1 LDLNVFVEDGRN
13 MDFKKYLQRKQQL
26 QNNIGATVTL
36 LDELQLR
43 HARERLLNDRHKL
56 EDEKFSLVV
65 IGEFSRGKST
75 FVNAM
80 LGKSILPSSKQPTT
94 NIISKII
101 YGNRPSYTIFYKDGK
116 SKHVTDEEFLEIKA
130 QAEADPSNLEKVKNF
145 FKKTED
151 FSKIKYAEVA
161 YPLSFCQN
169 NVEVVDTPGTNDL
182 NVGRVEITYDYLKN
196 AEAAILVLGADQAL
210 SKSEKEFLR
219 ERVIGNQIQD
229 IFIVINYKDM
239 LDGAKQEEEVKQYV
253 LKNLSDLGDFS
264 KRIFMVSSKQALL
277 YRRKESGEALKA
289 KMALMVPDTIEETG
303 FPEFEN
309 ALAHFLSEEKGLTKL
324 KKYVSCCEGAL
335 VEIESSLKTR
345 KEAASHSADDLRT
358 RLREQRPK
366 YEQTKAEAIR
376 ITQRLR
382 SQLLLGESSLEQK
395 ADLTANRI
403 KQAAVKA
410 IDNYHGNMSSQDI
423 QYLIDKAVTPIEK
436 QFIEDTNKM
445 QKQFISD
452 GIAEALRQLQRIWK
466 DMDFSADTL
475 PIIPKIKSL
484 SGVSMNEVYKTDVAS
499 LVTFGAPYAVAGYL
513 IGGLLVA
520 NPVVGIFALAAGKN
534 MLANL
539 FNYGVKRQEEEEKEQ
554 RRIRVKEQVRK
565 QYNEA
570 LKGFTTQVAQ
580 QYRKTVDEICNSMRK
595 EIDNRLE
602 TMEEQLQSL
611 IVVKESK
618 ERDAEKEARV
628 LDQQYSE
635 VKRIRA
641 RLAEVVKE

>member
-1 LDLNVFVEDGRN
+1 
-13 MDFKKYLQRKQQL
+13 MDFKKYLQRKKQL
-26 QNNIGATVTL
+26 QSNIRTTLTL

-43 HARERLLNDRHKL
+43 HAREKLRNDQNKL

-101 YGNRPSYTIFYKDGK
+101 YGNRPAYTIYYKDGK
-116 SKHVTDEEFLEIKA
+116 SKHITDEEFLAIKA

-151 FSKIKYAEVA
+151 FSKIQFAEVA
-161 YPLSFCQN
+161 YPLPFCQN

-182 NVGRVEITYDYLKN
+182 NVGRVEITYGYLKN
-196 AEAAILVLGADQAL
+196 AEAAILLLGADQAL

-239 LDGAKQEEEVKQYV
+239 LDGPKQEKEVKQYV

-303 FPEFEN
+303 FPEFET
-309 ALAHFLSEEKGLTKL
+309 ALAQYLSEEKGLTKL

-335 VEIESSLKTR
+335 VEVDNSLR
-345 KEAASHSADDLRT
+345 NRREAASHSADELRA
-358 RLREQRPK
+358 RLRDQRPK

-376 ITQRLR
+376 IIQRLR
-382 SQLLLGESSLEQK
+382 SQLLLEESSLEQK
-395 ADLTANRI
+395 ADLAANRI
-403 KQAAVKA
+403 KQAAVHA
-410 IDNYHGNMSSQDI
+410 IDDYRDGMNSQEV
-423 QYLIDKAVTPIEK
+423 QYLVDKAVTPI
-436 QFIEDTNKM
+436 
-445 QKQFISD
+445 QKQFIVD
-452 GIAEALRQLQRIWK
+452 ANELQQQAIRDATQQAVRQLQKIWT
-466 DMDFSADTL
+466 DMNFTAEPL
-475 PIIPKIKSL
+475 PITQEIRSL
-484 SGVSMNEVYKTDVAS
+484 SGVDTGRQVKKRSDNDNVGLAI
-499 LVTFGAPYAVAGYL
+499 GAYL
-513 IGGLLVA
+513 IGGLIA
-520 NPVVGIFALAAGKN
+520 GPAVGILAAAASWFMGGGGNPLEDKS
-534 MLANL
+534 
-539 FNYGVKRQEEEEKEQ
+539 VK
-554 RRIRVKEQVRK
+554 IKEQVRK
-565 QYNEA
+565 QYNSI
-570 LKGFTTQVAQ
+570 LDGFSTQVSK
-580 QYRKTVDEICNSMRK
+580 QYRNTVDEICNSMRK
-595 EIDNRLE
+595 EIDDRLD
-602 TMEEQLQSL
+602 TMEQQLKSL
-611 IVVKESK
+611 IVAKESK
-618 ERDAEKEARV
+618 ERDAQKEARL
-628 LDQQYSE
+628 LDQQSAE

-641 RLAEVVKE
+641 SLAEVVKE